1 MPWIMIVGVRKQGSW
16 VGRTRTYCRISKV
29 PKPEYRVSTIMLT
42 EKCADL
48 ILGNDPLP
56 PLNVPVYRAPDY
68 EAQQR

>member
-1 MPWIMIVGVRKQGSW
+1 
-16 VGRTRTYCRISKV
+16 
-29 PKPEYRVSTIMLT
+29 MLA

-56 PLNVPVYRAPDY
+56 PLNVPVNRAPDY